1 MARYMSSTELFQKLE
16 EDKEMVVIDLMP
28 SDVFQREHIPGAIN
42 IPLSELG
49 LRVKEFKKTQRIVVY
64 GSTHTDEA
72 SNRAAEMLEKMGFR
86 KVADFDGGIDA
97 WKQAGYLTSTN

>member
-16 EDKEMVVIDLMP
+16 EDKDMVVIDLMP
-28 SDVFQREHIPGAIN
+28 ADEFLREHIPGAIN
-42 IPLSELG
+42 IPMDQLG
-49 LRVKEFKKTQRIVVY
+49 IRVKEFKKTQRIVVY

-72 SNRAAEMLEKMGFR
+72 SNKAAELLEQLGFR

-97 WKQAGYLTSTN
+97 WKQAGYLTTT

>member
-16 EDKEMVVIDLMP
+16 EDKEMVVIDLMS
-28 SDVFQREHIPGAIN
+28 SDEFQKEHIPGAIN
-42 IPLSELG
+42 IPLDQLG
-49 LRVKEFKKTQRIVVY
+49 VRVKEFKKNQRIVVY

-72 SNRAAEMLEKMGFR
+72 SNKAAEMLEKLGFR

-97 WKQAGYLTSTN
+97 WKQAGYLTSNN